1 MIDRDSTHAS
11 TPAEGDPARS
21 RPLPPPGASRS
32 ARAAGHEPSAA
43 AAGTFENVPIGD
55 YLRRQRILRDVSI
68 DELSAMTRIP
78 LRSLERLERGE
89 FDGETDGFV
98 RGFVRTVADAL
109 GLDVE
114 DTVARML
121 EEPAAA
127 RWDKHAPGRRTKQIA
142 ASVVLLLLLGTGA
155 LVLRAGWRLLA
166 GSHDADPS
174 RAVVV
179 WRDPVHAL
187 AEASGAEV
195 DPSLEIDPAR
205 GSRSEVTPAP
215 ARPASGLALGS
226 PGGARSDRRELPGR

>member
-1 MIDRDSTHAS
+1 M
-11 TPAEGDPARS
+11 
-21 RPLPPPGASRS
+21 PPPLASRG
-32 ARAAGHEPSAA
+32 ARVADQEPSAA
-43 AAGTFENVPIGD
+43 ATGTVERVPIGD

-68 DELSAMTRIP
+68 DELSSMTRIP

-98 RGFVRTVADAL
+98 RGFVRTVAGAL

-127 RWDKHAPGRRTKQIA
+127 GWERHAPGRRTKQIA
-142 ASVVLLLLLGTGA
+142 AGVVLLLLLGTGA

-166 GSHDADPS
+166 GTHDADPA
-174 RAVVV
+174 RAVVL

-205 GSRSEVTPAP
+205 GSRSEVGPAG
-215 ARPASGLALGS
+215 ARSASGLALGA
-226 PGGARSDRRELPGR
+226 PGGARPDGPARPGR